1 MISPRIQQLSTVV
14 ANQIAAGE
22 VIERPASVVKE
33 LLENCADAGSECIHI
48 DIEFGGLNLI
58 KISDNGSGIYAE
70 DLPLAIAAHATSK
83 IKELKDLFAINSMG
97 FRGEALASIA
107 SVSRLAI
114 SSKPAHQDHAMMLRV
129 DGGMIASPEPCARAQ
144 GTTIE
149 VMDLFFNAPVRK
161 RFLKSARSEFQAI
174 EAVVKRF
181 ALSEPTIT
189 LILRHDSKD
198 VLTLMGAHCEQTRA
212 MRIRK
217 ILGNPFVDQAVPI
230 DIELAGMHLQGWTS
244 TQTYQRSQNDKQW
257 IYVNQRMTK
266 DKLLQHAIV
275 RAYDSVLHP
284 GRYPSCLLYLSIPT
298 EEVDVNVHPTKHE
311 VRFQQPRL
319 VHDFIVSTIKTA
331 LTTCQPSEKE
341 YHSLKPSRDVCE
353 VYTPKPIHPASFEP
367 VRSHDWHILTADVG
381 MVFFDRKP
389 YLIDMKRAQQECLL
403 SALDQHPFP
412 WASRPLLVPI
422 RYSMTNKNAGYQTLL
437 APLGIDLDRIGDNE
451 WVVRSTPL
459 FLPQLQIKKVLEHL
473 DDIVNSGASS
483 LGIAQQLISY
493 QSFDAFQLTKDET
506 ELLAAYLYEKIQ
518 ASDVSVPWCLCLDN
532 DTLQRFFRE
541 AAYQ

>member
-1 MISPRIQQLSTVV
+1 MTSTRIKQLSAVV

-33 LLENCADAGSECIHI
+33 LLENCADASSDSIHI
-48 DIEFGGLNLI
+48 DIGFGGLNQI
-58 KISDNGSGIYAE
+58 KICDNGSGIYAE

-83 IKELKDLFAINSMG
+83 IKELKDLFEISSMG

-107 SVSRLAI
+107 SVSRLTI

-129 DGGMIASPEPCARAQ
+129 DGGMFANPEPCARTQ

-181 ALSEPTIT
+181 ALSEPTIAV
-189 LILRHDSKD
+189 ILRHDSKD
-198 VLTLMGAHCEQTRA
+198 VLTLMGAHCEQTRTL
-212 MRIRK
+212 RIRK
-217 ILGNPFVDQAVPI
+217 ILGNPFVDQAIPI
-230 DIELAGMHLQGWTS
+230 DIEQAGMRLQGWTS
-244 TQTYQRSQNDKQW
+244 TQSYQRSQNDKQW

-275 RAYDSVLHP
+275 RAYDTVLHP

-331 LTTCQPSEKE
+331 LTTSQPPERQS
-341 YHSLKPSRDVCE
+341 HCLKPSRDVCE
-353 VYTPKPIHPASFEP
+353 VYTPQPLHPAAFEP
-367 VRSHDWHILTADVG
+367 VRSHAWHILTPGVG
-381 MVFFDRKP
+381 MVFFDRQP
-389 YLIDMKRAQQECLL
+389 YLIDMKHAQEEWLL
-403 SALDQHPFP
+403 SSLNQHSFP
-412 WASRPLLVPI
+412 WASRPLLVPV
-422 RYSMTNKNAGYQTLL
+422 RYTMRTSYQEAL

-451 WVVRSTPL
+451 WVVRTTPL
-459 FLPQLQIKKVLEHL
+459 FLPQLQIKMVLEHL
-473 DDIVNSGASS
+473 EDIVPSGASS
-483 LGIAQQLISY
+483 LEIAQRLISY
-493 QSFDAFQLTKDET
+493 QSFDANQLTKDET

-518 ASDVSVPWCLCLDN
+518 ITDVSVPWCRRLDS

-541 AAYQ
+541 TTYQ